1 MNNQKLATSVWEEKR
16 RKRIARF
23 GTVVNLKI
31 YDVARENTW
40 KTNQSTAKVEA
51 IELGSEENSK
61 KCGTTGLIAI
71 TSIAAKDGKILRHQE
86 KIEGE
91 LPNLFV
97 PGETALM
104 SMQDMNELDQNRRV
118 DRLRT
123 VLQKVTNLISD
134 IKGINLNQTRYK
146 NMNNVSE
153 SREGNFRKQT
163 VRFAKVIKNNSMEV
177 VVSTSAVQ

>member
-1 MNNQKLATSVWEEKR
+1 
-16 RKRIARF
+16 
-23 GTVVNLKI
+23 
-31 YDVARENTW
+31 
-40 KTNQSTAKVEA
+40 
-51 IELGSEENSK
+51 
-61 KCGTTGLIAI
+61 
-71 TSIAAKDGKILRHQE
+71 
-86 KIEGE
+86 
-91 LPNLFV
+91 
-97 PGETALM
+97 M

-163 VRFAKVIKNNSMEV
+163 VRFAKVIKNNSM
-177 VVSTSAVQ
+177 